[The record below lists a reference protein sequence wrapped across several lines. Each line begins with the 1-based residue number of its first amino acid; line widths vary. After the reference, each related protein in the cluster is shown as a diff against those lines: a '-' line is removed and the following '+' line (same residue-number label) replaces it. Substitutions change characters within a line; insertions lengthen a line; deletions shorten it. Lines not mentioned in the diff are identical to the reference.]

1 MVHVAFWGRNYDN
14 ASMTT
19 QAQDYG
25 GLTFLVTGSAG
36 FIGYHVAGAL
46 LQRGAQV
53 IGLDNY
59 NDYYSPVLKRD
70 RDRQLRQHPGFTSM
84 EGDLADITTLTALF
98 QTHRP
103 QRICHLAAQAGVR
116 YSLVNPFAY
125 QRANLEGFL
134 NLLELAR
141 HYRLERFVYAS
152 SSSVYGGLTE
162 LPFSE
167 DQRTDTP
174 ISLYAATK
182 RADELMAHSYT
193 HLFALPTVGLRF
205 FTVYGPW
212 GRPDMA
218 MWLFTEAML
227 AGKPIK
233 VYNFGRMERDFTF
246 IDDVVQGTLAALMA
260 GNLEPYEII
269 NLGNNRSEPL
279 GRVIQ
284 LLERELG
291 VKAIQELL
299 PIQPGDV
306 PATYAD
312 IRRARTKLGF
322 KPETTIDEGIP
333 KFIRWFKEYHGI

>member
-1 MVHVAFWGRNYDN
+1 
-14 ASMTT
+14 
-19 QAQDYG
+19 
-25 GLTFLVTGSAG
+25 
-36 FIGYHVAGAL
+36 
-46 LQRGAQV
+46 
-53 IGLDNY
+53 
-59 NDYYSPVLKRD
+59 
-70 RDRQLRQHPGFTSM
+70 
-84 EGDLADITTLTALF
+84 
-98 QTHRP
+98 
-103 QRICHLAAQAGVR
+103 
-116 YSLVNPFAY
+116 
-125 QRANLEGFL
+125 
-134 NLLELAR
+134 
-141 HYRLERFVYAS
+141 
-152 SSSVYGGLTE
+152 
-162 LPFSE
+162 
-167 DQRTDTP
+167 
-174 ISLYAATK
+174 
-182 RADELMAHSYT
+182 
-193 HLFALPTVGLRF
+193 
-205 FTVYGPW
+205 
-212 GRPDMA
+212 
-218 MWLFTEAML
+218 ML